1 MLQGGAA
8 APPGSYRLRVSATS
22 DSGQNVAATAL
33 SPARVV
39 GVAQDATGVRLELSG
54 RPSVAPAA
62 VKAIL

>member
-1 MLQGGAA
+1 
-8 APPGSYRLRVSATS
+8 
-22 DSGQNVAATAL
+22 VAATAL